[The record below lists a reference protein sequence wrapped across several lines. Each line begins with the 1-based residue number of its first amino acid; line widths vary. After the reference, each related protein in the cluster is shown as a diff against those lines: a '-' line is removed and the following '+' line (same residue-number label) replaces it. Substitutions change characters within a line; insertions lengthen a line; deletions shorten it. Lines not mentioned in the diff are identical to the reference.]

1 MIASLHG
8 IIRHTATQLITVEV
22 AGVGFVVGVPDER
35 IYSVG
40 DTARLEI
47 YFHWNAENGPQ
58 LFGFSSDVAKTT
70 FSLILSVSGLG
81 PKIGLAVLSSLTP
94 EQFLQAIAL
103 ADIKTLSSVSGIG
116 AKKAELIIMQLRDKA
131 AKVTMP
137 GGSSS
142 QEGATLTK
150 IKEIS
155 DALSSL
161 NYSRAEVTM
170 ALDYIKKNFA
180 LQETSFD
187 ELLRKSLTFLSRR
200 G

>member
-1 MIASLHG
+1 MITLLHG
-8 IIRHTATQLITVEV
+8 IIRHTAAQLITLDVSSI
-22 AGVGFVVGVPDER
+22 GFAVGVPDER

-40 DTARLEI
+40 DTATLEI

-58 LFGFSSDVAKTT
+58 LFGFTSEIARTT

-103 ADIKTLSSVSGIG
+103 ADIKALSSVSGIG
-116 AKKAELIIMQLRDKA
+116 SKKAELIIMQLRDKA
-131 AKVTMP
+131 AKITSAVS
-137 GGSSS
+137 SSS
-142 QEGATLTK
+142 QEGITLTK
-150 IKEIS
+150 IKEVS

-161 NYSRAEVTM
+161 NYSRAEITR
-170 ALDYIKKNFA
+170 ALDHIKKNFQ
-180 LQETSFD
+180 LQEISFD
-187 ELLRKSLTFLSRR
+187 ELLRKSLSFLSKR